1 MRMDDP
7 SRSSENETSDSAAI
21 LGANAIPPRG
31 WCDIDDI
38 DDGDD
43 IDDDDDDDDVARN
56 ADAGFADAARETA
69 AAERRRRARPIV
81 IFYYDP
87 SMVSFMLGVD
97 LNAVLSNAVL
107 SSRWSKNKMPSIS
120 TSAPCRRR

>member
-38 DDGDD
+38 DDVADVDD
-43 IDDDDDDDDVARN
+43 IDDDDDDVARN
-56 ADAGFADAARETA
+56 ADTGFADAARETA
-69 AAERRRRARPIV
+69 AAERRRRDRPIV
-81 IFYYDP
+81 IFYY
-87 SMVSFMLGVD
+87 
-97 LNAVLSNAVL
+97 
-107 SSRWSKNKMPSIS
+107 
-120 TSAPCRRR
+120 